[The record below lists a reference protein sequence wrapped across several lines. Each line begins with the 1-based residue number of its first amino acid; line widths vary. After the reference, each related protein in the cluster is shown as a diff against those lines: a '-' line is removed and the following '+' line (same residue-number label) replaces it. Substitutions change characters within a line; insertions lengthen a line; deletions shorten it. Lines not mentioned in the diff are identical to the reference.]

1 MYIRVLFYV
10 TKLASRPGALCGGLI
25 STMRPAD
32 LDPKHTT
39 SSVKHGGGSVMAW
52 ACMAWQKTVAA
63 TYILKSLGTFSL
75 LTFSHI
81 QQSWLDGASAQMTND
96 SKTYCESNPGF
107 FQGREV

>member
-52 ACMAWQKTVAA
+52 ACMA
-63 TYILKSLGTFSL
+63 
-75 LTFSHI
+75 
-81 QQSWLDGASAQMTND
+81 
-96 SKTYCESNPGF
+96 
-107 FQGREV
+107 